1 MQVPGAEVT
10 VYRIQDPIRG
20 DDHALFDD
28 GVLDAPPVMLQ
39 VQLSCQGCVHTH
51 CDVWGHLQDLHL
63 SGYLAFVSYCR
74 ASEAVN
80 LGLLTLIAPVSG
92 RMHSFLQDI
101 KDADSVSLGA
111 LMASQVSVPVVQ
123 DIRDADAVI
132 LRALM
137 ASQVQILVVQDIRNG
152 DAVILGA
159 PGRLGGMCAE
169 RAGDCWAEILI
180 SPASNGLSPGAGYKG
195 CRCCDSRGPRT
206 SRRHVWGDA
215 HVSGQPCP
223 TPGGG

>member
-28 GVLDAPPVMLQ
+28 GVLDAPPVTLQ
-39 VQLSCQGCVHTH
+39 VQLSCQGCVHTR

-63 SGYLAFVSYCR
+63 SGYLAFVRDCR
-74 ASEAVN
+74 ASEAVH
-80 LGLLTLIAPVSG
+80 LGLLMLLLLPQAKRSL
-92 RMHSFLQDI
+92 LQDI

-111 LMASQVSVPVVQ
+111 LMASQVNVPVVQ

-137 ASQVQILVVQDIRNG
+137 ASQVQMPVVQDIRNG
-152 DAVILGA
+152 DAVISGV

-169 RAGDCWAEILI
+169 CA
-180 SPASNGLSPGAGYKG
+180 
-195 CRCCDSRGPRT
+195 
-206 SRRHVWGDA
+206 
-215 HVSGQPCP
+215 
-223 TPGGG
+223 